1 MSYNQLLQDL
11 LKEIER
17 CESMLSVSKALDT
30 VEAINTTLEMLA
42 TGDWTIGITR
52 DFKWWISNSGK
63 AGRTVYEKL
72 ETDSFESFKDGLLKS
87 TTKHFRS
94 NASRKYASIT
104 DFKETAVASALELMN
119 KVTEDVYEDV
129 MYDYRRSKETE
140 ASYEKIVA
148 NVAERKRALLKSV
161 PLVAEAWVREN
172 LAPGMEVVY
181 EPPQSRFP
189 SRLTVDKIVT
199 SGGNTLVTFKDSD
212 TASHDFKDIDFV
224 EAWSDYTDNAKDI
237 CDRIEK
243 IG

>member
-30 VEAINTTLEMLA
+30 VETINTTLEMLA

-87 TTKHFRS
+87 ITKHLRS

-104 DFKETAVASALELMN
+104 TFKETTASALELMN

-140 ASYEKIVA
+140 ASYEKIMA
-148 NVAERKRALLKSV
+148 NIAERKQLLLKSAS
-161 PLVAEAWVREN
+161 LVAEAWTREN
-172 LAPGMEVVY
+172 IAPGMVIFY
-181 EPPQSRFP
+181 RYSQW
-189 SRLTVDKIVT
+189 LTVDKIVT
-199 SGGNTLVTFKDSD
+199 TGGSTLITFKDSD
-212 TASHDFKDIDFV
+212 ETSRDFKYINFM
-224 EAWSDYTDNAKDI
+224 ANWLKYADNASNI
-237 CDRIEK
+237 YDRIEN
-243 IG
+243 ID

>member
-87 TTKHFRS
+87 TTKHLRS

-104 DFKETAVASALELMN
+104 TFKETTASALELMN

-140 ASYEKIVA
+140 ASYEKIMA
-148 NVAERKRALLKSV
+148 NIAERKQLLLKSASV
-161 PLVAEAWVREN
+161 VAEAWTREN
-172 LAPGMEVVY
+172 IAPGMVISY
-181 EPPQSRFP
+181 RYSQW
-189 SRLTVDKIVT
+189 LTVDRVVT
-199 SGGNTLVTFKDSD
+199 TGGNTLITFKDSD
-212 TASHDFKDIDFV
+212 ETSRDFKYINFMV
-224 EAWSDYTDNAKDI
+224 NWLKYADNASNI
-237 CDRIEK
+237 YDRIEN

>member
-1 MSYNQLLQDL
+1 MSYKQLLQDL

-30 VEAINTTLEMLA
+30 VETINTTLEMLA

-72 ETDSFESFKDGLLKS
+72 EIDSFESFKDGLLKS
-87 TTKHFRS
+87 VTKHLRS

-104 DFKETAVASALELMN
+104 TFKETTASALELMN

-140 ASYEKIVA
+140 ASYEKIMA
-148 NVAERKRALLKSV
+148 NIAERKQLLLKSAS
-161 PLVAEAWVREN
+161 LVAEAWTREN
-172 LAPGMEVVY
+172 IAPGMVISY
-181 EPPQSRFP
+181 RYSQW
-189 SRLTVDKIVT
+189 LTVDKVVT
-199 SGGNTLVTFKDSD
+199 TGGSTLITFKDSNETSRD
-212 TASHDFKDIDFV
+212 FEHINFMANWLKYAS
-224 EAWSDYTDNAKDI
+224 NASSI
-237 CDRIEK
+237 YDRIRN

>member
-30 VEAINTTLEMLA
+30 VETINTTLEMLA

-87 TTKHFRS
+87 ITKHLRS

-104 DFKETAVASALELMN
+104 TFKETTASALELMN

-140 ASYEKIVA
+140 ASYEKIMA
-148 NVAERKRALLKSV
+148 NIAERKQLLLKSAS
-161 PLVAEAWVREN
+161 LVAEAWTREN
-172 LAPGMEVVY
+172 IAPGMVIFY
-181 EPPQSRFP
+181 RYSQW
-189 SRLTVDKIVT
+189 LTVDKIVT
-199 SGGNTLVTFKDSD
+199 TGGSTLITFKDSD
-212 TASHDFKDIDFV
+212 ETSRDFKYINFMV
-224 EAWSDYTDNAKDI
+224 NWLKYADNASNI
-237 CDRIEK
+237 YDRIEN
-243 IG
+243 ID

>member
-30 VEAINTTLEMLA
+30 VETINTTLEMLA
-42 TGDWTIGITR
+42 TGAWTIGITR

-87 TTKHFRS
+87 ITKHLRS

-104 DFKETAVASALELMN
+104 TFKETTASALELMN

-140 ASYEKIVA
+140 ASYEKIMA
-148 NVAERKRALLKSV
+148 NIAERKQLLLKSAS
-161 PLVAEAWVREN
+161 LVAEAWTREN
-172 LAPGMEVVY
+172 IAPGMVISY
-181 EPPQSRFP
+181 RYSQW
-189 SRLTVDKIVT
+189 LTVDKVVT
-199 SGGNTLVTFKDSD
+199 TGGSTLITFKDSNE
-212 TASHDFKDIDFV
+212 TSRDFEHINFMVNWLKY
-224 EAWSDYTDNAKDI
+224 ADNASNI
-237 CDRIEK
+237 YDRIRN

>member
-87 TTKHFRS
+87 TTKHLRS
-94 NASRKYASIT
+94 NASRKYDSIT
-104 DFKETAVASALELMN
+104 TFKETTASALELMN

-140 ASYEKIVA
+140 ASYEKIMA
-148 NVAERKRALLKSV
+148 NIAERKQVLLKSASV
-161 PLVAEAWVREN
+161 VAEAWTREN
-172 LAPGMEVVY
+172 IAPGMVISY
-181 EPPQSRFP
+181 RYSQW
-189 SRLTVDKIVT
+189 LTVDRIVT
-199 SGGNTLVTFKDSD
+199 TGGSTLITFKDSNE
-212 TASHDFKDIDFV
+212 TSRDFEHINFMANWLKY
-224 EAWSDYTDNAKDI
+224 ADNASNI
-237 CDRIEK
+237 YDRIRN

>member
-1 MSYNQLLQDL
+1 MSYKQLLQDL

-30 VEAINTTLEMLA
+30 VETVNTTLEMLA

-87 TTKHFRS
+87 ITKHLRS

-104 DFKETAVASALELMN
+104 TFKETTASALELVN

-140 ASYEKIVA
+140 ASYEKIMA
-148 NVAERKRALLKSV
+148 NIAERKQALLKSAS
-161 PLVAEAWVREN
+161 LVAEAWTREN
-172 LAPGMEVVY
+172 IAPGMVISY
-181 EPPQSRFP
+181 RYSQW
-189 SRLTVDKIVT
+189 LTVDKVVT
-199 SGGNTLVTFKDSD
+199 TGGNTLITFKDSNETSRD
-212 TASHDFKDIDFV
+212 FEHINFMANWLKYVSNASNI
-224 EAWSDYTDNAKDI
+224 Y
-237 CDRIEK
+237 DRIRN

>member
-1 MSYNQLLQDL
+1 MSYKQLLQDL

-30 VEAINTTLEMLA
+30 VETINTTLEMLA

-87 TTKHFRS
+87 VTKHLRS

-104 DFKETAVASALELMN
+104 TFKETTASALELMN

-140 ASYEKIVA
+140 ASYEKIMA
-148 NVAERKRALLKSV
+148 NIAERKQLLLKSAS
-161 PLVAEAWVREN
+161 LVAEAWTREN
-172 LAPGMEVVY
+172 IAPGMVISY
-181 EPPQSRFP
+181 RYSQW
-189 SRLTVDKIVT
+189 LTVDKVVT
-199 SGGNTLVTFKDSD
+199 TGGSTLITFKDSNETSRD
-212 TASHDFKDIDFV
+212 FEHINFMANWLKYAS
-224 EAWSDYTDNAKDI
+224 NASSI
-237 CDRIEK
+237 YDRIRN

>member
-30 VEAINTTLEMLA
+30 VETINTTLEMLA

-87 TTKHFRS
+87 ITKHLRS

-104 DFKETAVASALELMN
+104 TFKETTASALELMN

-140 ASYEKIVA
+140 ASYEKIMA
-148 NVAERKRALLKSV
+148 NIAERKQLLLKSV
-161 PLVAEAWVREN
+161 SLVAEAWTREN
-172 LAPGMEVVY
+172 IAPGMVISY
-181 EPPQSRFP
+181 RYSQW
-189 SRLTVDKIVT
+189 LTVDKVVT
-199 SGGNTLVTFKDSD
+199 TGGSTLITFKDSNETSRD
-212 TASHDFKDIDFV
+212 FEHINFMANWLKYAS
-224 EAWSDYTDNAKDI
+224 NASNI
-237 CDRIEK
+237 YDRIRN

>member
-1 MSYNQLLQDL
+1 MSYKQLLQDL

-30 VEAINTTLEMLA
+30 VETINTTLEMLA

-87 TTKHFRS
+87 VTKHLRS

-104 DFKETAVASALELMN
+104 TFKETTASVLELMN

-148 NVAERKRALLKSV
+148 SIAERKQVLLKSV
-161 PLVAEAWVREN
+161 SLVAEAWVREN
-172 LAPGMEVVY
+172 LVPGMEVVY
-181 EPPQSRFP
+181 EPPQNRFP

-199 SGGNTLVTFKDSD
+199 FGGSTLITFKDSD
-212 TASHDFKDIDFV
+212 AASHDFKDIDFI

-237 CDRIEK
+237 CDRIKK